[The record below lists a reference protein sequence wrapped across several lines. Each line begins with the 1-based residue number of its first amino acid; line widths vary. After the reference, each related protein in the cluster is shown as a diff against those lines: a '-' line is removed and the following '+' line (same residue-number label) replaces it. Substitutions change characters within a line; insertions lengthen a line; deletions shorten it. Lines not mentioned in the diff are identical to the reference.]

1 VAERNTTTNIFPR
14 NPKKSYALM
23 ELVKGQGFQT
33 RKQPEDTVFTW
44 PYFLYI
50 ELIAALIFLA
60 GLLWVCTFKH
70 APLEDMASASTTPN
84 PMKAPWYFLG
94 LQELLV
100 FFDPWIAGVVLP
112 GIIIVGLISI
122 PYVDVNPKGVGKW
135 AWKERPFAIWTFI
148 FGFIMWWI
156 LIIIGVYFRG
166 LDWQWYWPWDN
177 PHMHKPPSGV
187 SLSNMD
193 TILMNMGMG
202 EGAADWATYAMM
214 LGYFAVFLVLPAL
227 IWRRFSKQMGL
238 ARYVLT
244 WGMFALM
251 MMTPVKMFMRIAFN
265 IKYFMVTPWFKI

>member
-227 IWRRFSKQMGL
+227 IWRRFSKQLGL
-238 ARYVLT
+238 ARYVIT

>member
-1 VAERNTTTNIFPR
+1 MAERKTTENIFPR

-33 RKQPEDTVFTW
+33 RKQPEDTVFSW
-44 PYFLYI
+44 PHFLYV
-50 ELIAALIFLA
+50 EFIAAIIFLA

-100 FFDPWIAGVVLP
+100 FFDPWIAGVVAP
-112 GIIIVGLISI
+112 GLIIVGLMLI
-122 PYVDVNPKGVGKW
+122 PYLDVNPKGVGRW
-135 AWKERPFAIWTFI
+135 AWKDRPFAIWTFI

-166 LDWQWYWPWDN
+166 LDWQWYWPWDT
-177 PHMHKPPSGV
+177 PHVHKPPSGV
-187 SLSNMD
+187 SLNNMD
-193 TILMNMGMG
+193 TILTNMGMSAG
-202 EGAADWATYAMM
+202 GADLATYAM
-214 LGYFAVFLVLPAL
+214 LLAYFAVFLVLPAL
-227 IWRRFSKQMGL
+227 IWRRFSKELGL
-238 ARYVLT
+238 ARYVIT

-251 MMTPVKMFMRIAFN
+251 MMTPVKMFMRLAFN
-265 IKYFMVTPWFKI
+265 IKYFLITPWFKI